1 MLKDNYCLSNHVF
14 FRNFEPQIEKS
25 KMDKKVIKH
34 ILLLDFVSSG
44 LLYITRSWLMSLGIM
59 MILLLIDA
67 LLRQYDNKRR
77 QKWLAE
83 QRKKMEESDEEQDQP

>member
-1 MLKDNYCLSNHVF
+1 MA
-14 FRNFEPQIEKS
+14 

-34 ILLLDFVSSG
+34 ILLLVFVSSG

-83 QRKKMEESDEEQDQP
+83 RRKEMEEEDNEQD